1 MLIFLTKFLT
11 NRNFPGV
18 KDHQT
23 NVQPYKALQIGPIDF
38 YLCPKCATNTLRYA
52 SYKYNHLDSSLVLPE
67 YRKGSNDYD
76 MLKLT
81 NSEITYQ
88 KERSNSIKVA
98 VCRDPV
104 ERFESAVAWYNFRN
118 KSMPNVNVYHRDDK
132 HRDINMVL
140 QKIPFDIHFYPQTEF
155 YGDPTKYDLII
166 RPDKIRST
174 IRENAGVDFG
184 NLHVGKNP
192 NDYEK
197 ANDEQVKII
206 KEIYKED
213 YMNGYV

>member
-1 MLIFLTKFLT
+1 MSKFLT
-11 NRNFPGV
+11 NNNFTSV

-81 NSEITYQ
+81 SSEIKYQ
-88 KERSNSIKVA
+88 KERSDSIKVA

-118 KSMPNVNVYHRDDK
+118 KSMPNVS
-132 HRDINMVL
+132 INMVL

-206 KEIYKED
+206 KEIYEED